1 MKNIIKNIKNFFKD
15 PFFYIIFFINFI
27 LVYRNMVISPKFS
40 MVFSQYNQSI
50 FYISAKLMKIGK
62 IPYVDFLDHKGIYI
76 FFINYIAEIFNNGNH
91 IGLYIIGSLFISISA
106 YMVYKI
112 SLLLLNNSLDLNN
125 TNNENSNDLKYKK
138 LICFISSILY
148 SVLVISY
155 DISYSSLQCETFI
168 STFLLISI
176 FLFLKNIISSNE
188 YNIKNTFVYGLLFSF
203 ILFIKANY
211 NLLFLIIGLFILI
224 DNLKN
229 KNYKNILNHIRY
241 GLLGIFI
248 ASLPAIIYSIKNNII
263 PELIENTLLTNMKYS
278 NAPYPGTDSKFQSL
292 LITLDEFKFFYLLL
306 LISIIVFLIVNNKKA
321 KLFIISSSISLFVA
335 TLTSLRPYTYYLIE
349 IIPFICFALAIF
361 LSNIFDK
368 ISLKKENTN
377 GLFKFLILTII
388 LVFFAFINTNTGFIK
403 MKKNGEEQLSIAK
416 KIDNII
422 KHDRIKSYKKDYDIY
437 IVGRGLYMY
446 EYLDKLP
453 KEKYFVLPVI
463 DAKYYREP
471 YDEVLNCL
479 KEKRAD
485 IVVLDF
491 TSFQRKYFNTT
502 DLQEICDANYRI
514 IGSYYDRLVLEAK

>member
-1 MKNIIKNIKNFFKD
+1 MKNIISIIKKYFSD
-15 PFFYIIFFINFI
+15 PFLYIIFFINFI

-50 FYISAKLMKIGK
+50 FYIASKLMKIGK

-112 SLLLLNNSLDLNN
+112 SLLLINNNIDSNNSAYD
-125 TNNENSNDLKYKK
+125 NSNNLKYKK
-138 LICFISSILY
+138 LISFTSSILY
-148 SVLVISY
+148 SVLIISY

-176 FLFLKNIISSNE
+176 YLFLKNIISSDK
-188 YNIKNTFVYGLLFSF
+188 YNQKYTFIYGLLFSF

-211 NLLFLIIGLFILI
+211 NLLFLVIGLFILI
-224 DNLKN
+224 DNIKN
-229 KNYKNILNHIRY
+229 NNHKNILNHIKF
-241 GLLGIFI
+241 GFFGILLG
-248 ASLPAIIYSIKNNII
+248 SLPAIIYSIKNNII

-278 NAPYPGTDSKFQSL
+278 NAPYPGTDSKLESFI
-292 LITLDEFKFFYLLL
+292 ITIDEFKFFYLLL
-306 LISIIVFLIVNNKKA
+306 FVSIIIYLNIKNKKI
-321 KLFIISSSISLFVA
+321 KLFIISTSISLFIA
-335 TLTSLRPYTYYLIE
+335 TLVSLRPYTYYLIE
-349 IIPFICFALAIF
+349 IIPFICFALAIL

-368 ISLKKENTN
+368 INFRKDNAN
-377 GLFKFLILTII
+377 GLFKFLILTIV
-388 LVFFAFINTNTGFIK
+388 LVLFALINTNTGYIK
-403 MKKNGEEQLSIAK
+403 MKKNGEEQLLVAK
-416 KIDNII
+416 NIGDII
-422 KHDRIKSYKKDYDIY
+422 KNKRIKNYIKDYDIY
-437 IVGRGLYMY
+437 VVGRGLYMY

-463 DAKYYREP
+463 DAKYYKEP
-471 YDEVLNCL
+471 YNEVLNCL
-479 KEKRAD
+479 MEKRAD

-491 TSFQRKYFNTT
+491 TNFQKKFFNTT
-502 DLQEICDANYRI
+502 NLERIINSNYRI